1 VRALADARDA
11 PDARLTRRLLA
22 AAVLLVAYGS
32 LWPFEFA
39 AAPSAGWRHV
49 VADRR
54 LWTSV
59 GDVVG
64 NVLLFV
70 PMGALSVLVLDPA
83 RPRWSWRLCAA
94 LAANLAFALV
104 LQAAQL
110 WLPARNAALADVWWN
125 GVGTLLGAGL
135 ALGGAL
141 RLARYGVPSH
151 GPHRVPAVLLG
162 AWALMQL
169 APFVPR
175 LDWQAMKDSL
185 KPLLLQPALN
195 PLGVAQAA
203 IGALVLGCVVAALI
217 RDERRARQR
226 TALLLG
232 AALLSRVFIS
242 GRGAYAS
249 EWLGAALG
257 FGAWVLLQRS
267 TRLPALA
274 LGALLVAYTVA
285 ALSPFELRAAPAAF
299 HWVPFEAFLRGAMLI
314 NLWAL
319 VQSLFLFGALLWL
332 ARRAGLP
339 PGVTTLALVA
349 WVGAAE
355 FAQRWVVGR
364 VPDVTGPLL
373 VLALSALLQADP
385 YHRRV
390 CRAPGTAS

>member
-1 VRALADARDA
+1 LAGLRAADAPATALA
-11 PDARLTRRLLA
+11 RRLLA

-39 AAPSAGWRHV
+39 AVPTGGWRLFA
-49 VADRR
+49 ADRR
-54 LWTSV
+54 LWTSI

-83 RPRWSWRLCAA
+83 RPRWALRLCGV
-94 LAANLAFALV
+94 LAADLAFALV
-104 LQAAQL
+104 LQLAQL

-141 RLARYGVPSH
+141 RLARDGVPAH
-151 GPHRVPAVLLG
+151 GHDRAPAVLLG

-175 LDWQAMKDSL
+175 LDWQAIKDSL
-185 KPLLLQPALN
+185 KPLLLQPSLH

-203 IGALVLGCVVAALI
+203 VGALVLGCVVAALVA
-217 RDERRARQR
+217 DPRRARRR

-257 FGAWVLLQRS
+257 FGAWALLQRS
-267 TRLPALA
+267 SRLPALA
-274 LGALLVAYTVA
+274 LGALLVVYTA
-285 ALSPFELRAAPAAF
+285 ASLAPFELRAVPAPF

-332 ARRAGLP
+332 ARCAGLP
-339 PGVTTLALVA
+339 PGGATLALVA

-373 VLALSALLQADP
+373 VLGLGALLHADP